1 MADGDL
7 VDAVAVD
14 VIRIDVVAE
23 VVLRAVLGVLPQLV
37 EVLVVGRQ
45 RDQPARVREHKQ
57 CVRSVRVLVEL
68 RHSHA
73 VVVIDVGQRRRGPG
87 HFLDDRAGTAV
98 GQHQPLLA
106 VDLAPVRQLV
116 APRVMEVPQNS
127 RRFVAPR
134 IVARG
139 RRRIPAPQ
147 LVAIVGIHDSG
158 VVIQDIQDRVFSRTI
173 DITEF
178 DDVGRRNRVLVQ
190 QLDLGRQL
198 QRLQV
203 VFLEGCVPG
212 QHQHVERGPGMDRCK
227 PHLDLAPALQRV
239 VGAALPS
246 QLALAVDAS
255 VFLAVDLDVEGAGGR
270 ADAAHKEV
278 IDAGFLHGN
287 LRRNV
292 VGNAQVDGVVVE
304 EPRSGGEA
312 PIVGIAIGNVEIE
325 VRCGNDNSAGRLVR
339 GVVVVQ
345 HKRLLRENHCA
356 RQGEQKSHGSER

>member
-1 MADGDL
+1 
-7 VDAVAVD
+7 
-14 VIRIDVVAE
+14 
-23 VVLRAVLGVLPQLV
+23 
-37 EVLVVGRQ
+37 
-45 RDQPARVREHKQ
+45 
-57 CVRSVRVLVEL
+57 
-68 RHSHA
+68 
-73 VVVIDVGQRRRGPG
+73 
-87 HFLDDRAGTAV
+87 
-98 GQHQPLLA
+98 
-106 VDLAPVRQLV
+106 
-116 APRVMEVPQNS
+116 
-127 RRFVAPR
+127 
-134 IVARG
+134 
-139 RRRIPAPQ
+139 
-147 LVAIVGIHDSG
+147 
-158 VVIQDIQDRVFSRTI
+158 
-173 DITEF
+173 
-178 DDVGRRNRVLVQ
+178 
-190 QLDLGRQL
+190 
-198 QRLQV
+198 
-203 VFLEGCVPG
+203 
-212 QHQHVERGPGMDRCK
+212 MDRCK

-304 EPRSGGEA
+304 EDTRSGGEA